1 MALQPRQDNSRAL
14 ASAATA
20 VALIVLTVHISV
32 ATVVGANGWDDGTI
46 TLAFAR
52 TFADSGQIAVTH
64 LSETVEGFSSPL
76 WFLLMAVMRRTT
88 GANFEQ
94 LIFASQVWA
103 GICSSVGAVL
113 LFILARRH
121 TSWVIAGTFSV
132 TIFVSAGF
140 LNETMN
146 GMEMTALA
154 TLATA
159 VCLLLDGHEDSFRW
173 LLLASG
179 AIAPWIRLESTAY
192 ILIGALAL
200 FFLSRYTKS
209 ALAIAVGTIS
219 SFFALT
225 LVRLLIFGELIP
237 NTMLAKRWLPYSSLS
252 TSGQILSST
261 KAALEIAYLALPFV
275 GMLALAF
282 LGMRRSFK
290 PLVRELA
297 AATRGR
303 TLDPLASFGLGY
315 VLAATV
321 FNIVIGKNW
330 GYLGRM
336 ELSIVPVLGALTF
349 LSIGRF
355 DERRKWALVSGAILL
370 IVLSAPLVLQLKNLN
385 VALGRD
391 TLGAVTP
398 AYYRQTGIAYESV
411 RTALGRTSLDVMTPD
426 IGGASLCCNDLR
438 IVDSAMLANRELA
451 EKGYAKFDSYLEH
464 TRPDVIETHAV
475 WAQVS
480 DIYNSHFFR
489 ENYVPIVVDETWL
502 YVRNDDFEALRSVC
516 SPLAA
521 GATKGLRYRGNS
533 DDEKYVNSLGRTA
546 FCRLH

>member
-1 MALQPRQDNSRAL
+1 MRAFALCRSCNWYTYRMALQSRQDTSQPRQGISRAL
-14 ASAATA
+14 ASAAAA

-32 ATVVGANGWDDGTI
+32 ATVVGANGWDDGAI

-76 WFLLMAVMRRTT
+76 WFLLNAVMRRTT
-88 GANFEQ
+88 GANFGQ

-132 TIFVSAGF
+132 IIFVSAGF

-173 LLLASG
+173 LLLMCG

-200 FFLSRYTKS
+200 FSLSRYTKS
-209 ALAIAVGTIS
+209 AFAIAVGTIS

-237 NTMLAKRWLPYSSLS
+237 NTMLAKRWFPYSSLS
-252 TSGQILSST
+252 TRGQILSST
-261 KAALEIAYLALPFV
+261 HSASGIAYLALPFV

-282 LGMRRSFK
+282 LGMRRSLK
-290 PLVRELA
+290 
-297 AATRGR
+297 
-303 TLDPLASFGLGY
+303 PLASIF
-315 VLAATV
+315 
-321 FNIVIGKNW
+321 
-330 GYLGRM
+330 
-336 ELSIVPVLGALTF
+336 
-349 LSIGRF
+349 
-355 DERRKWALVSGAILL
+355 RRVVSGRCD
-370 IVLSAPLVLQLKNLN
+370 
-385 VALGRD
+385 G
-391 TLGAVTP
+391 
-398 AYYRQTGIAYESV
+398 
-411 RTALGRTSLDVMTPD
+411 
-426 IGGASLCCNDLR
+426 LR
-438 IVDSAMLANRELA
+438 I
-451 EKGYAKFDSYLEH
+451 
-464 TRPDVIETHAV
+464 TV
-475 WAQVS
+475 WA
-480 DIYNSHFFR
+480 
-489 ENYVPIVVDETWL
+489 
-502 YVRNDDFEALRSVC
+502 
-516 SPLAA
+516 
-521 GATKGLRYRGNS
+521 
-533 DDEKYVNSLGRTA
+533 
-546 FCRLH
+546 